1 MSTSIMRFFFILTT
15 CLTGGLL
22 VTSTDKMLHT
32 KGAEVSG
39 PLPAQT
45 ALTPTPRST
54 FTPTTRKGY
63 FNINIVD
70 DFTLPKTKSL
80 TFAGAGRNLYLKDWD
95 VFFRRGFSSMDRTR
109 MVFDSEIA
117 RDLSKLPKGWKSRL
131 TFDQRADGVGQHHF
145 RIEPFNIAWAGNGE
159 LAPQTYFR
167 PPANNPKSIQN
178 IYSAIQA
185 LAGSCE
191 NFGDCPDGVRSS
203 GYSKIFF
210 DIENEGVS
218 YGVRQDQANLYTYFI
233 KATRDIAPDVAGRHT
248 DIGGIGPL
256 AYNGFG
262 YSRAADY
269 NAAPQ
274 WLFNMPARHT
284 ATSRQRGM
292 PDDIVGRSYSDYADF
307 HMPGTYFYYPDFD
320 YTIPHNA
327 DAGRHWLAGVLSEQ
341 EYNIRMTDK
350 KRIAFQWVFNTQGPF
365 NRSEKSSNPAPP
377 AVAEGL
383 AIFYWFTGAYGAV
396 FWDDHV
402 ELKPDQPT
410 PADPIKQ
417 GTGDD
422 RVYACYEHY
431 IHGLWRLFK
440 HHGDLFNGR
449 EQYLNQETD
458 CSFDGGQT
466 WYKYNANQL
475 KVRSLP
481 FARAIVNG
489 NQILIAA
496 SMPYA
501 KPSQQTAMMV
511 RYVANGRNFYT
522 TINLTGDEI
531 YLGRATM

>member
-1 MSTSIMRFFFILTT
+1 MSTSIMRLFFLLAVS
-15 CLTGGLL
+15 LTGGLL
-22 VTSTDKMLHT
+22 VTSTARLLHT
-32 KGAEVSG
+32 KGAEIHG
-39 PLPAQT
+39 ALPAQT
-45 ALTPTPRST
+45 DLTPTPRST

-63 FNINIVD
+63 WNANVVD
-70 DFTLPKTKSL
+70 DFTLPKTKSI
-80 TFAGAGRNLYLKDWD
+80 TFSGAGRNLYLKDWSIL
-95 VFFRRGFSSMDRTR
+95 FRRGFSSIDRTR

-117 RDLSKLPKGWKSRL
+117 QDVARLPRGWKSRL
-131 TFDQRADGVGQHHF
+131 TFEQRADAVGQHHF
-145 RIEPFNIAWAGNGE
+145 RNPPFNIAWAGNSE
-159 LAPQTYFR
+159 LAPETSFR
-167 PPANNPKSIQN
+167 PSPNARTSIQT

-191 NFGDCPDGVRSS
+191 AFGDCPGGVKSN

-210 DIENEGVS
+210 DIENDGIS
-218 YGVRQDQANLYTYFI
+218 DGKRQEQANLYTYFI

-248 DIGGIGPL
+248 DIGGIAPT
-256 AYNGFG
+256 AHNGFG

-269 NAAPQ
+269 NAPAE
-274 WLFNMPARHT
+274 WLFTMPARQT

-292 PDDIVGRSYSDYADF
+292 PDDIVGKSYSDYIDF

-341 EYNIRMTDK
+341 EYNIRLTNK
-350 KRIAFQWVFNTQGPF
+350 KRIAYHWVFNTQGPF
-365 NRSEKSSNPAPP
+365 FRSEKSSNPAPP

-383 AIFYWFTGAYGAV
+383 AVFYWFTGAYGTV
-396 FWDDHV
+396 FWDDFV
-402 ELKPDQPT
+402 ELTPDQPT
-410 PADPIKQ
+410 PRDPAQQ
-417 GTGDD
+417 GIGND
-422 RVYACYEHY
+422 RVYAGYEHY

-440 HHGDLFNGR
+440 HHGDLFNGQ
-449 EQYLNQETD
+449 EQYLNQQTD

-475 KVRSLP
+475 KTRNLP

-496 SMPYA
+496 TMPYA
-501 KPSQQTAMMV
+501 KAGQQTTMMV
-511 RYVANGRNFYT
+511 RYVANGKQFYT
-522 TINLTGDEI
+522 TIRLNGDEI